1 MAKTPRKRVPKESR
15 TPRRASAKSLP
26 RAEAQGRQERAL
38 ADVAGVLKAIE
49 APAAVIGGIA
59 VIAWGHPRF
68 TADIDCAVAAP
79 IASLNEL
86 LGAFEQAGVVPREPD
101 AISFARENLVLLL
114 RHRETGIA
122 VDVSLAQL
130 DFEQQALSHSIN
142 RRFGALQIPVPP
154 ITDLLIYK
162 LIAGRP
168 KDHEDVSALLSV
180 ARGIDA
186 ERIDATLAEFDELLD
201 TDRRADWARLSKRSR

>member
-1 MAKTPRKRVPKESR
+1 MAKTPRKRVPKKSR
-15 TPRRASAKSLP
+15 TPGRTTSKSLP

-38 ADVAGVLKAIE
+38 ADVARVLKTLE
-49 APAAVIGGIA
+49 APSAIIGGIA

-79 IASLNEL
+79 IEGLNEL
-86 LGAFEQAGVVPREPD
+86 FEAFECAGFEPRTED
-101 AISFARENLVLLL
+101 ALSFAKENLVVLL
-114 RHRETGIA
+114 RHRKTGIA
-122 VDVSLAQL
+122 VDVSIAQL
-130 DFEQQALSHSIN
+130 EFEQRALSRSVN
-142 RRFGALQIPVPP
+142 RPFGALQIPVPP

-180 ARGIDA
+180 ARGIDSD
-186 ERIDATLAEFDELLD
+186 RIDTTLAQFDELLD